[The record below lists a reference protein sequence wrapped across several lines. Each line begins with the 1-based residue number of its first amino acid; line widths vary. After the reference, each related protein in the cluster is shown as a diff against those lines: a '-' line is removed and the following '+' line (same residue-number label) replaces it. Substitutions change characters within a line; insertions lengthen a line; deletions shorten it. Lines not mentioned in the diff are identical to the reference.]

1 MIINKQQDQL
11 KDYDL
16 NLSKATLHKVSA
28 HEKTNPDVIAVK
40 TEHKGVKDN
49 PAESSFL
56 LPSSNALIVPVA
68 KTIVIIP
75 VQIALP
81 VVPTNPNLGNA
92 IGINFNAHNAA
103 ETPKDNSRMF
113 FDETIFKD
121 NYYIC

>member
-1 MIINKQQDQL
+1 MIINKRQDQV

-16 NLSKATLHKVSA
+16 NLSNANLHKVSA

-49 PAESSFL
+49 PAESSL
-56 LPSSNALIVPVA
+56 LLSSSNALIVPVA
-68 KTIVIIP
+68 PTVAITP
-75 VQIALP
+75 VQIALT

-92 IGINFNAHNAA
+92 ICINFNAHNAD

-121 NYYIC
+121 NYHIC